1 MPVQY
6 PVAANAEAALSAP
19 LGRAARER
27 EARDVAA
34 AAVEFRIEETGPAF
48 ASREAAL
55 DAYAGRLEDDRKGRS
70 DPAVEDNYLTLREV
84 VARKGGRMP
93 MRAPVRPT
101 FKDGHRWPRPEA
113 EEALATVWR
122 VSIAYWRLVG
132 QDEIAPGQARTVRR
146 TEQGPAL
153 GRDRLADLTRQPLR
167 PVKPQQPL
175 DIGLFEAP
183 LPEAPGRFIPDE

>member
-27 EARDVAA
+27 EARDLAA

-48 ASREAAL
+48 ATREAAL
-55 DAYAGRLEDDRKGRS
+55 DAYAGRIRDDRPGRGE
-70 DPAVEDNYLTLREV
+70 PAPEDNYLTLREV

-93 MRAPVRPT
+93 MRAPVKPT
-101 FKDGHRWPRPEA
+101 FKDGHRWPQPEQ
-113 EEALATVWR
+113 EALPTVWR
-122 VSIAYWRLVG
+122 ASIAYWRLVG
-132 QDEIAPGQARTVRR
+132 QDEVAPGQARSVRK
-146 TEQGPAL
+146 TEQGPVL
-153 GRDRLADLTRQPLR
+153 GRDVLADLTRQPLR